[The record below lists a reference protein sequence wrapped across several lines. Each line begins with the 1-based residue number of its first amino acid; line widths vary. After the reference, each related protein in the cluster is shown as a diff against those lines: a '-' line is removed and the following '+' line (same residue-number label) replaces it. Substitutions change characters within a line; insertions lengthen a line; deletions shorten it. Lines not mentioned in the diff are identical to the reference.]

1 MAIIKKFRIKSFK
14 KKKSIVSFK
23 KVSLSFGNRRIIN
36 EISFDVN
43 HGEILGILGPNGVG
57 KSTIFNLITGLIKP
71 DSGEVLFENKNI
83 TDLPMY
89 LRTKKFNIGFVP
101 QHGGFFHDLTLFEN
115 LKAIAEIIIKTQ
127 RESLQKINFL
137 ISKFELDSVRD
148 IKAKFLSGG
157 QKRKLV
163 IALALIGSNWIGSK
177 TLLERMLGKEL
188 QLTRRIWER
197 LTWFWGF
204 GFIGIAVINAYFVN
218 AALSA
223 RQRFFDNAIPVDPKI
238 DLSKL
243 DCSKTILESLCL
255 SAQQTEEAWVN
266 FKLFGTLGLT
276 LLLVVITVVILSKN
290 IKERE
295 SVV

>member
-14 KKKSIVSFK
+14 KKKSIISFK

-36 EISFDVN
+36 EINFDVN

-71 DSGEVLFENKNI
+71 DAGEVLFENKNI

-163 IALALIGSNWIGSK
+163 IALALIGNPRIILMDEPFSALDLISIQMLKEIIINLQTENRISIVIADHQARD
-177 TLLERMLGKEL
+177 LLTCVDSAIILHNTTIVASGTPN
-188 QLTRRIWER
+188 QLMDNKQARS
-197 LTWFWGF
+197 
-204 GFIGIAVINAYFVN
+204 AYFGD
-218 AALSA
+218 S
-223 RQRFFDNAIPVDPKI
+223 
-238 DLSKL
+238 
-243 DCSKTILESLCL
+243 
-255 SAQQTEEAWVN
+255 
-266 FKLFGTLGLT
+266 FKF
-276 LLLVVITVVILSKN
+276 S
-290 IKERE
+290 
-295 SVV
+295 